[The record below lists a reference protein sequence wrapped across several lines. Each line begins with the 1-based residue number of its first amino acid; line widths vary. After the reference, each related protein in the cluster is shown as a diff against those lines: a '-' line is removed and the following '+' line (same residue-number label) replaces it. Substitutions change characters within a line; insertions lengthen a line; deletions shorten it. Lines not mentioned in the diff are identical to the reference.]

1 MLSPNTLERVSHSY
15 RRGYYDGYY
24 GREAKNDPVPQTDIG
39 IPLKPF
45 SDFDY
50 TEGHKAGAN
59 DAYWGSMTLDERRA
73 ARLARTN
80 GEA

>member
-24 GREAKNDPVPQTDIG
+24 GRENKNDPVVRTDNN

-50 TEGHKAGAN
+50 AEGYKAGAN
-59 DAYWGSMTLDERRA
+59 DAYWERKRA
-73 ARLARTN
+73 
-80 GEA
+80 